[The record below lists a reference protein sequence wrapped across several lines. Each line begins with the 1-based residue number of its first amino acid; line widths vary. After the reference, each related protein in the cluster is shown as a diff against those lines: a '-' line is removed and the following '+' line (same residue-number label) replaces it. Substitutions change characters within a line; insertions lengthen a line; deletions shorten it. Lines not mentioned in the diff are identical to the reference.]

1 MVKKACKSSIYKF
14 SRDIDGQTIFRCPT
28 IQIILQIFGD
38 RQHVR
43 PKEILC
49 PSFGHGRRAVAVADV
64 LGWSS
69 LVRPKF
75 DLSYKINQIQT
86 MSSTVANLRGS
97 MECLGMY

>member
-1 MVKKACKSSIYKF
+1 MGKPYFDVPLYKS
-14 SRDIDGQTIFRCPT
+14 

-43 PKEILC
+43 SPKEILC
-49 PSFGHGRRAVAVADV
+49 PSFGHCRRAVAVADV

-75 DLSYKINQIQT
+75 DLSYKINQIRMT
-86 MSSTVANLRGS
+86 MSSTVANLSGS